1 MKSFEIVRHHNVTEF
16 DHKYDVGANCA
27 VNLFSIYEIII
38 VNLASIAISETPTG
52 QCHAAL

>member
-1 MKSFEIVRHHNVTEF
+1 MKSFEIVKHHNVTEF

-27 VNLFSIYEIII
+27 VNLFYIYEIII
-38 VNLASIAISETPTG
+38 LNLASTAISETPTG